1 MSRPYFH
8 PNPIRGGGP
17 EQYIGVEHQLT
28 EPWPEESHN
37 VRLVAHSDLNG
48 WGDAFQIQVG
58 KGICYVAA
66 SGVNGHDG
74 MTILD
79 VRDPANPKIVNQIV
93 DSPAARTHKVLRIT
107 DQVLLTNSEL
117 RPGLRNRY
125 PDAVGGLRIFDC
137 SDPINPKFVRYIETG
152 SFGVH
157 RPIYDRK
164 RKLLYSSGHKDGFD
178 GKILQIHD
186 MKDPWK
192 PELIGEGWIPG
203 QRQGETPCW
212 DTQHVEDGGAW
223 IHEGNPWG
231 NFVTAGYW
239 DAGIAMFDCTD
250 PSKPKLMWRHN
261 PHETHGWS
269 GCYHSFLVPPGSE
282 FGIATQETT
291 TVNCDHPPAHIT
303 FYDLRNVNHPL
314 PISTFMPHDIDPYT
328 MRPIDPKWSRTG
340 ARYGAHNIWLDMEK
354 DDLIYI
360 CWFNAGLRI
369 IDWSNPFKPKEVGH
383 YIPAGTKERC
393 CPQSN
398 DVQVDRDTG
407 LIYMADRWGL
417 GLHILEYT
425 GPQ

>member
-8 PNPIRGGGP
+8 PNPVRGGGG
-17 EQYIGVEHQLT
+17 EQYIGVEHSLS
-28 EPWPEESHN
+28 EPWPEQAHN
-37 VRLVAHSDLNG
+37 VRLVGHSPLNG

-79 VRDPANPKIVNQIV
+79 VSDPSKPRIVNQLV

-107 DQVLLTNSEL
+107 DDVLLTNSEL
-117 RPGLRNRY
+117 RPNLRGQY
-125 PDAVGGLRIFDC
+125 PGVVGGLRIFDC

-152 SFGVH
+152 DLGVH
-157 RPIYDRK
+157 RPIYDR
-164 RKLLYSSGHKDGFD
+164 RRNLLYSSAHKQGFD
-178 GKILQIHD
+178 GKILLIHD
-186 MKDPWK
+186 MKEPWN
-192 PELIGEGWIPG
+192 PELIGEAWLPG
-203 QRQGETPCW
+203 QKEGETPIW
-212 DTQHVEDGGAW
+212 DVAAVEKGGAW
-223 IHEGNPWG
+223 CHEGNPWG
-231 NFVTAGYW
+231 NFVTVGYW

-250 PSKPKLMWRHN
+250 PATPKLMWRHN

-269 GCYHSFLVPPGSE
+269 GCYHSFLVPHGSE
-282 FGIATQETT
+282 FGIVTQETT

-303 FYDLRNVNHPL
+303 FYDLRNPLKPL

-328 MRPIDPKWSRTG
+328 MRPRDEKWCKTG

-369 IDWSNPFKPKEVGH
+369 VDWSNPFKPREAGF
-383 YIPAGTKERC
+383 YIPAGTTERC

-425 GPQ
+425 GG

>member
-1 MSRPYFH
+1 MSRPYYH
-8 PNPIRGGGP
+8 PNPIRGGGG
-17 EQYIGVEHQLT
+17 EQYKGVDHVLT
-28 EPWPEESHN
+28 EPWAEQSHN
-37 VRLVAHSDLNG
+37 VRLVGHSDLNG

-79 VRDPANPKIVNQIV
+79 IRDPSKPKIVNQIT

-107 DQVLLTNSEL
+107 DDILLTNSEI
-117 RPGLRNRY
+117 RPNLRNQY
-125 PDAVGGLRIFDC
+125 PDTIGGLRIFDC
-137 SDPINPKFVRYIETG
+137 SDPVNPKFMHYIKTDG
-152 SFGVH
+152 FGIH

-164 RKLLYSSGHKDGFD
+164 RKLLYSSGFKDGYD
-178 GKILQIHD
+178 GKVLLIHD
-186 MKDPWK
+186 MKDPAN
-192 PELIGEGWIPG
+192 PEFIGHGWIEG
-203 QRQGETPCW
+203 QKNGETPSW
-212 DTQHVEDGGAW
+212 NTEVVEKGGVW

-231 NFVTAGYW
+231 NYVTAGYW
-239 DAGIAMFDCTD
+239 DGGIVLFDCTD
-250 PSKPKLMWRHN
+250 PTKPTPLWRHN

-269 GCYHSFLVPPGSE
+269 GCYHSFLVPDGSE
-282 FGIATQETT
+282 FGIVTQETT

-303 FYDLRNVNHPL
+303 FYDLRNPMVPL

-328 MRPIDPKWSRTG
+328 MRPIDQKWCRTG
-340 ARYGAHNIWLDMEK
+340 SRYGAHNIWLDMTK

-360 CWFNAGLRI
+360 CWFNAGLRV
-369 IDWSNPFKPKEVGH
+369 IDWSNPFKPKEVG
-383 YIPAGTKERC
+383 YYMPAGNKERAC
-393 CPQSN
+393 AQSN

-425 GPQ
+425 GG

>member
-1 MSRPYFH
+1 MSRPYYH
-8 PNPIRGGGP
+8 PNPVRGGGGA
-17 EQYIGVEHQLT
+17 QYVNAEHALS

-37 VRLVAHSDLNG
+37 VRLVGHSDLNG

-79 VRDPANPKIVNQIV
+79 VRDPSNPKIVNQIT

-107 DQVLLTNSEL
+107 DDVLLTNSEI
-117 RPGLRNRY
+117 RPNLRNKY
-125 PDAVGGLRIFDC
+125 PDAIGGLRIFDC
-137 SDPINPKFVRYIETG
+137 SDPVNPKYMRHIKTDG
-152 SFGVH
+152 FGIH

-164 RKLLYSSGHKDGFD
+164 RKLLYSSGFKDGFE
-178 GKILQIHD
+178 GKILLIHD
-186 MKDPWK
+186 MKDPTN
-192 PELIGEGWIPG
+192 PELIGHGWVEGQKG
-203 QRQGETPCW
+203 GEAPSW
-212 DTQHVEDGGAW
+212 DTEAIETGGVW

-231 NFVTAGYW
+231 NYVTAGYW
-239 DAGIAMFDCTD
+239 DGGIVLFDCTD
-250 PSKPKLMWRHN
+250 PRNPKALWRHS
-261 PHETHGWS
+261 PHETHGWP
-269 GCYHSFLVPPGSE
+269 GCFHSFIVPEGSE
-282 FGIATQETT
+282 FGIVTQETI
-291 TVNCDHPPAHIT
+291 TVNCEHPPAFIT
-303 FYDLRNVNHPL
+303 FYDLRNPLSPL

-328 MRPIDPKWSRTG
+328 MRPVDQKWCRTG
-340 ARYGAHNIWLDMEK
+340 SRYGAHNIWLDMTK

-369 IDWSNPFKPKEVGH
+369 IDWSNPFKPKEVG
-383 YIPAGTKERC
+383 YYMPAGNKERAC
-393 CPQSN
+393 AQSN

-425 GPQ
+425 GG